1 MKILIV
7 ENEVYLA
14 QSIASKFMEKGFS
27 CEHVTTTKDAL
38 DMREK
43 FDAVLLSTNVSGQ
56 HFNPIIDKYKNA
68 IIIMLVAYISNDT
81 VSTPLKLG
89 ADDYIVKPFMI
100 NELVRKVQHL
110 HEFKKIKNE
119 NSVCKKYITNL
130 FNGINRVEL
139 DKKKM
144 KYPLVIKTNYQ
155 KLADLTIFNFCEKN
169 EIAFDFVSL
178 SSSDSIEK
186 LQEYS
191 SKSLLYV
198 VGLQNLKKNEKS
210 KIYEYIENKQMILT
224 TTDLEEESPYEE
236 MELKSDQKSYDYS
249 EILSID
255 DYIKQTILN
264 FEGRFP
270 DTELSKRLGMS
281 RKSLWEKRKKYGITK
296 KK

>member
-38 DMREK
+38 DMKEK

-56 HFNPIIDKYKNA
+56 HFNPIIDKYKNS

-130 FNGINRVEL
+130 FNGINNIEL

-155 KLADLTIFNFCEKN
+155 KLADLTIFSFCEKN
-169 EIAFDFVSL
+169 EITFDFVSL
-178 SSSDSIEK
+178 SNSDSLEK

-191 SKSLLYV
+191 GKSLLYV

-210 KIYEYIENKQMILT
+210 KIYEYVENKQIILT
-224 TTDLEEESPYEE
+224 TTDLDEVSPFEE
-236 MELKSDQKSYDYS
+236 MELKSDKKSYDYS

-255 DYIKQTILN
+255 EYIKQTILN

>member
-7 ENEVYLA
+7 ENEIYLA
-14 QSIASKFMEKGFS
+14 QSIASKFMEAGFT

-38 DMREK
+38 NMKER

-56 HFNPIIDKYKNA
+56 HFNPIIEKYKES

-100 NELVRKVQHL
+100 NELVRKVKHL
-110 HEFKKIKNE
+110 HEFKRLKKE
-119 NSVCKKYITNL
+119 NNVYKKYINNI
-130 FNGINRVEL
+130 FNGISPIDLEL
-139 DKKKM
+139 KSLKF
-144 KYPLVIKTNYQ
+144 PLVIRTNYQ

-169 EIAFDFVSL
+169 SLNFDFLAL
-178 SSSDSIEK
+178 SSENAIEQINNYNK
-186 LQEYS
+186 
-191 SKSLLYV
+191 KNILYII
-198 VGLQNLKKNEKS
+198 GLQNLKKNERL
-210 KIYEYIENKQMILT
+210 KIYEAIEGKRVIIS
-224 TTDLEEESPYEE
+224 TTDGEDKTPFYEIE
-236 MELKSDQKSYDYS
+236 IKSDKKSYDYS

-255 DYIKQTILN
+255 DYIKQTIIN
-264 FEGRFP
+264 FEHRFP